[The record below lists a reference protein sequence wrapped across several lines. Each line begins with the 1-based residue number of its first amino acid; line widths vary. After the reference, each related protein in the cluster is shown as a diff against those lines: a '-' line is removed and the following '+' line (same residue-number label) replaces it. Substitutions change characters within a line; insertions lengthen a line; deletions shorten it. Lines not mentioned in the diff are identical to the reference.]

1 MNFGTQ
7 KHLPLQGAENR
18 SEVAVLFNIRN
29 GFIMEEKNSKQIRKT
44 GRKPKSDPAVHRY
57 SINLNAEENAKFL
70 ALFDLSGM
78 NAKAHF
84 ITACIFQ
91 KTVKT
96 VKIDMNAV
104 EYHERLTKF
113 FGQFRGIATNYNQ
126 IVKLLNANFSDK
138 KALAYLYKL
147 EKQTI
152 EMVQICKEIATLT
165 AEFEK
170 KHLNKE

>member
-1 MNFGTQ
+1 
-7 KHLPLQGAENR
+7 
-18 SEVAVLFNIRN
+18 
-29 GFIMEEKNSKQIRKT
+29 MEEMNRKKIKKT
-44 GRKPKSDPAVHRY
+44 GRKPKIDPAVHRY
-57 SINLNAEENAKFL
+57 SFNLNDEDNAKFL
-70 ALFDLSGM
+70 ALFDQSGM
-78 NAKAHF
+78 NVMAHF

-104 EYHERLTKF
+104 EYHAGLTNF

-126 IVKLLNANFSDK
+126 IVKLLNTNFSEK

-152 EMVQICKEIATLT
+152 ELVKVTKEIIRLT
-165 AEFEK
+165 QEFEK
-170 KHLNKE
+170 KYLNKEQEK